1 MELAYADD
9 GSGTRLPGTMQGA
22 QVPARGR
29 HGPRGTGAHV
39 TSDDSAQSSENKD
52 GVCGTG
58 TLTGFVLF

>member
-1 MELAYADD
+1 MLYADD
-9 GSGTRLPGTMQGA
+9 GSGTQLPVGTVQGA
-22 QVPARGR
+22 HVPARGR
-29 HGPRGTGAHV
+29 HGPRGTGAHI